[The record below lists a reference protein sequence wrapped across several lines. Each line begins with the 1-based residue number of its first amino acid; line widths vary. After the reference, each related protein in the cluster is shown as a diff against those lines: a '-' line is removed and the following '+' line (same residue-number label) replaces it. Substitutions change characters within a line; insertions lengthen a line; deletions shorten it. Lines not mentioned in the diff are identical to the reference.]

1 MTFLLCNMPFLHKL
15 CNLAQN
21 FTQSTETFTLNA
33 QDLHILCKRLSSLV
47 NFINLGVQIKSGII
61 NLRCASTW
69 KNRHLSFPR
78 FKDGK
83 NEEKSYRLGI
93 FTPHPGGFS
102 ETAFVFVQVFFS
114 FFQLV
119 RQYSRSSYCNPSV
132 FFLLTFLAVSEVFP
146 KQLLFLIFFLLFQT
160 SFSTHTL

>member
-93 FTPHPGGFS
+93 FTPHPGGF
-102 ETAFVFVQVFFS
+102 
-114 FFQLV
+114 
-119 RQYSRSSYCNPSV
+119 
-132 FFLLTFLAVSEVFP
+132 P
-146 KQLLFLIFFLLFQT
+146 KQLLFLCRFFFLFFSWFGSTAEAAIVILLFFFLLPFFFFLFQQM
-160 SFSTHTL
+160 FSTPTL